1 MVEEET
7 PTPTQDTQDKE
18 ITVAVPEDR
27 VAEFYAFYARFL
39 EGRRGRR
46 GRGHGRHRHH
56 RHEGRGCREHRT
68 PAENDATE
76 TTGPPEA
83 TQV

>member
-7 PTPTQDTQDKE
+7 PTPTQDKE

-46 GRGHGRHRHH
+46 GHGRHRHPH
-56 RHEGRGCREHRT
+56 GRHGCGERHEPVESV
-68 PAENDATE
+68 E
-76 TTGPPEA
+76 PEA

>member
-7 PTPTQDTQDKE
+7 PTPTQDKQDKE

-27 VAEFYAFYARFL
+27 VAEFYAFYSRFL
-39 EGRRGRR
+39 AGRRGRR
-46 GRGHGRHRHH
+46 GRGPGRHRHH
-56 RHEGRGCREHRT
+56 RAGRACGDHRT
-68 PAENDATE
+68 PAE
-76 TTGPPEA
+76 PEA

>member
-7 PTPTQDTQDKE
+7 PTPTHDKQDKE

-46 GRGHGRHRHH
+46 GRGHGRYGHRHG
-56 RHEGRGCREHRT
+56 GRGCGERRS
-68 PAENDATE
+68 PAEPE
-76 TTGPPEA
+76 TT
-83 TQV
+83 QV

>member
-7 PTPTQDTQDKE
+7 PTPTQEKQ

-27 VAEFYAFYARFL
+27 VAEFYAFYSRFL

-46 GRGHGRHRHH
+46 GRGHHRHH
-56 RHEGRGCREHRT
+56 GGRGCGERHA
-68 PAENDATE
+68 PAE
-76 TTGPPEA
+76 TGTEA

>member
-7 PTPTQDTQDKE
+7 PTPTQDTQDKQ

-27 VAEFYAFYARFL
+27 VAEFYAFYSRFL
-39 EGRRGRR
+39 AGRRGRR
-46 GRGHGRHRHH
+46 GRGPGRHSHGRHGRRCGEHH
-56 RHEGRGCREHRT
+56 P
-68 PAENDATE
+68 PAESE
-76 TTGPPEA
+76 PEA

>member
-1 MVEEET
+1 MVEQET
-7 PTPTQDTQDKE
+7 PTPTQDKE

-39 EGRRGRR
+39 EGRRGR
-46 GRGHGRHRHH
+46 GHGRHRHH
-56 RHEGRGCREHRT
+56 HHEGRGCRERRA
-68 PAENDATE
+68 PAEAE
-76 TTGPPEA
+76 TTEAAGPPEA